1 MYLLTVSCMPT
12 APCSPYFI
20 FFHLCSHW
28 SVSSTSSCY
37 LVIHLVLTKF
47 IILLQLA
54 KKFHPDT
61 NKDDADAEKKFQEVN
76 RAYEVWGSCRKCS
89 YLSWTIVHVFS
100 PKCWYYLYICQVL
113 KDDDKREIYDQVIAI
128 SLFNETKI
136 VMLLEY
142 SCRDRLFILLLILN
156 LEGRAWCKR

>member
-1 MYLLTVSCMPT
+1 MDWDPFGTASIYVFNYLLTVSCMPT
-12 APCSPYFI
+12 APCSPYCI
-20 FFHLCSHW
+20 FFHLCSHR

-76 RAYEVWGSCRKCS
+76 RAYEV
-89 YLSWTIVHVFS
+89 
-100 PKCWYYLYICQVL
+100 
-113 KDDDKREIYDQVIAI
+113 
-128 SLFNETKI
+128 
-136 VMLLEY
+136 
-142 SCRDRLFILLLILN
+142 
-156 LEGRAWCKR
+156 